1 LGGSFDDSTLFVT
14 ALAQATVGRARR
26 RSFPV
31 DLTLIAGGAGMIALL
46 AQVSVRLPFTPV
58 PVTGQ
63 TLGVLLVGAS
73 LGSIRGSTST
83 LLYLGAGAAGLPV
96 FADGSAGRTLLLPGS
111 PTGGY
116 LWGFVLAAL
125 LIGWLSERGWDRGLG
140 SALGAMLLGEIVIF
154 TFGVVWLSGA
164 LDVPGAQALRLGL
177 YPFVLG
183 DLIKLLVAAGTM
195 PLAWKVFTPRPPGA
209 LRF

>member
-1 LGGSFDDSTLFVT
+1 MT
-14 ALAQATVGRARR
+14 ALAQAAVGRARR
-26 RSFPV
+26 RSFPFELALV
-31 DLTLIAGGAGMIALL
+31 TGGAGLIALL

-83 LLYLGAGAAGLPV
+83 LVYVGAGAAGLPV
-96 FADGSAGRTLLLPGS
+96 FAEGSAGRALLLPGS

-154 TFGVVWLSGA
+154 TLGVVWLSSA
-164 LDVPGAQALRLGL
+164 LDVSGAQALRLGL

-195 PLAWKVFTPRPPGA
+195 PLAWKVITPRPPGN
-209 LRF
+209 LRL